1 MFDVNKSLMEDG
13 KINGF
18 KAMRLQR
25 KLDIENA
32 IRYFIHLYEDDVV
45 INDIDIIQQ
54 VLNRYNLED
63 ASSQELNYIV
73 KEVNKA
79 I

>member
-25 KLDIENA
+25 KMDIEGA
-32 IRYFIHLYEDDVV
+32 IRYFIHLYEDDVP
-45 INDIDIIQQ
+45 INDPSIIQQ
-54 VLNRYNLED
+54 VLSHYSLED
-63 ASSQELNYIV
+63 TSQQEFNYIME
-73 KEVNKA
+73 EVNKYL
-79 I
+79 